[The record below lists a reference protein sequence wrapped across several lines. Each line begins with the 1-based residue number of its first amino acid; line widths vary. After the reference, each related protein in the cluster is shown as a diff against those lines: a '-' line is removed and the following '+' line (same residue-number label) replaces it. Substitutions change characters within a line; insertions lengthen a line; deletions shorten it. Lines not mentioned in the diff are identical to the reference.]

1 MKQTFSFAIAVV
13 ISLTAFFAPSSP
25 SASSAI
31 SAGPSAISASSDGPV
46 ILPMRERSAVID
58 RLLEERFELVI
69 PELMR
74 REGIDM
80 WVIAAREYNEDPV
93 IETMLPATLL
103 AARRR
108 TILVF
113 FDSGEGEVERLAVAR
128 YNIGNSFASA
138 WDPDEQPDQW
148 ARLAEIIE
156 ERNPS
161 RIGVNTSSTFAL
173 ADGLTSAE
181 HQSMLEALPEMY
193 QNRVVSA
200 ENLAIG
206 WLETRTQSEME
217 IYPMIV
223 HIARD
228 IIAEGLSE
236 QVIQPGVTRT
246 DDVEWWYRD
255 RIEELKLNTWFHPSV
270 DIQRAEAT

>member
-93 IETMLPATLL
+93 IETMLPATWL

-148 ARLAEIIE
+148 ARLA
-156 ERNPS
+156 
-161 RIGVNTSSTFAL
+161 
-173 ADGLTSAE
+173 
-181 HQSMLEALPEMY
+181 
-193 QNRVVSA
+193 
-200 ENLAIG
+200 
-206 WLETRTQSEME
+206 
-217 IYPMIV
+217 
-223 HIARD
+223 
-228 IIAEGLSE
+228 
-236 QVIQPGVTRT
+236 
-246 DDVEWWYRD
+246 
-255 RIEELKLNTWFHPSV
+255 
-270 DIQRAEAT
+270 